1 MAQKRRKPI
10 IGVLV
15 SGITDDFTE
24 QLCLGVL
31 EAAKTLDVTV
41 VTMPGKYLDR
51 DFDGNWGILYEY
63 QHNTIFSY
71 ARPDNVDAI
80 LVAADCIGC
89 LTTRD
94 RLKRLMETYRGIPT
108 VLMASRLEGYPNI
121 SYDNITGIR
130 DGMEYL
136 IHSIGCRHFGMIGGP
151 DDNFDATERKQIFFQ
166 VLEEH
171 NIEFRP
177 EAYIQGGLIGCT
189 PEEYDRYLDLN
200 PDLEAVICVN
210 DHTAISFYDALLKRG
225 IVPGKDIAVLG
236 FDDTIDATRVEP
248 PLSSVSAS
256 PAALGHQALLAI
268 LQVLNGKRAENIT
281 LPTKFIR
288 RKSFFDT
295 PLNERGSEA
304 PVADLLNPNNIF
316 EEIFYRY
323 NHDVYRKEIAPL
335 REACKNLANSVM
347 LRFSND
353 GQPAPSNSEI
363 MSYLEDFLNAGAA
376 KYANIDSL
384 LDVFQRGYQLL
395 AYQQP
400 NMNKIV
406 ELQDVFTSIYRNI
419 IRSIDHQM
427 GDLDE
432 RTHMESNSM
441 KLFVQDSITFEKGND
456 QSYAQLLNHLYW
468 LNIENAFLYTFEN
481 PIMHLN
487 REQFHAP
494 EQFCLKAVLLKG
506 EVSVVPVLK
515 QTVPLEELFCNSFM
529 DPNERYHLVL
539 LPLYSNEFLYGL
551 LLCDLADSIYENGD
565 FLCNQ
570 MGAATKMLHL
580 LLSNE
585 QIQQQLEENLV
596 TLRENNIVLDAL
608 SKSDVLTGIL
618 NRRGFEDSAEQL
630 LDLNRQS
637 GKDTLAIYVDMNNLK
652 IINDRYG
659 HEEGD
664 FSLHL
669 IAETLSTIMKNSG
682 GLAGRIG
689 GDEFACVL
697 THQGT
702 DRGEDFIR
710 QIYDAF
716 DTFNKN
722 SSKSYNV
729 TVSAGGC
736 LIEADSELSLAQA
749 LKVADEQLYHAKRLR
764 TKEVEKKR
772 AATD

>member
-1 MAQKRRKPI
+1 MAQKHRKPI
-10 IGVLV
+10 IGVLL
-15 SGITDDFTE
+15 SGILDDFTK

-31 EAAKTLDVTV
+31 EAAKTLDVTIV
-41 VTMPGKYLDR
+41 AMPGKYLDR
-51 DFDGNWGILYEY
+51 DLTGNWGIIYEY

-94 RLKRLMETYRGIPT
+94 RLSRLMETYRGIPT
-108 VLMASRLEGYPNI
+108 ILMASRLEGYPNI

-136 IHSIGCRHFGMIGGP
+136 INVLGCRKFGMVGGP
-151 DDNFDATERKQIFFQ
+151 DDNYDAYERKQAFLQ
-166 VLEEH
+166 VLAEH
-171 NIEFRP
+171 HIEFKQ
-177 EAYIQGGLIGCT
+177 EAYIKGNLTECP
-189 PEEYDRYLDLN
+189 PEEFDRFLDLN
-200 PDLEAVICVN
+200 PDLEAVVCVN
-210 DHTAISFYDALLKRG
+210 DQTAMSFYRALQKRG
-225 IVPGKDIAVLG
+225 LRPGKDISVLG
-236 FDDTIDATRVEP
+236 FDDTLESTRIDP

-268 LQVLNGKRAENIT
+268 LQVLDGKQAESIT

-295 PLNERGSEA
+295 PVNKKESAA
-304 PVADLLNPNNIF
+304 PITDSLNPNNIF

-335 REACKNLANSVM
+335 REACRNLVRSVM

-353 GQPAPSNSEI
+353 GQPVPTDGEI
-363 MSYLEDFLNAGAA
+363 LSCLEAFLDAGAV

-384 LDVFQRGYQLL
+384 LEVFQRGYQLL
-395 AYQQP
+395 AMQQP
-400 NMNKIV
+400 DMDKTS
-406 ELQDVFTSIYRNI
+406 ELQDVFSSIYRNI
-419 IRSIDHQM
+419 IRSIDHQL
-427 GDLDE
+427 GDLAASA
-432 RTHMESNSM
+432 HMENNSM

-468 LNIENAFLYTFEN
+468 LNIQNAFLYTFEK

-487 REQFHAP
+487 GEKFHAP

-551 LLCDLADSIYENGD
+551 LLCDLAESIYENGD

-570 MGAATKMLHL
+570 IGAATKMLHL

-637 GKDTLAIYVDMNNLK
+637 GKNTLAIYVDMNNLK

-682 GLAGRIG
+682 GIAGRIG

-697 THQGT
+697 THRGT
-702 DRGEDFIR
+702 DKGEDFIR

-716 DTFNKN
+716 ETFNKN
-722 SSKSYNV
+722 SDKSYNV

-772 AATD
+772 AATN